1 MKRCNHLLIPAA
13 ALAALA
19 LTACERPPV
28 ESEQVGYR
36 GTAMVQVN
44 NPRLAVE
51 VDAPAP
57 LPPVPQVG
65 PKAGDIYQSVQVL
78 GDLSVTEFNRTMQSI
93 TEWVAPVEEG
103 CNYCHYPENLADD
116 GKYTKVVSRRML
128 QMTQHINQEW
138 PQHVQPAGVTCYTCH
153 RGENV
158 PSDIWFR
165 MGPVNEAT
173 AGWSSTTST
182 RGISR

>member
-1 MKRCNHLLIPAA
+1 MKLRSHWLIPAA

-28 ESEQVGYR
+28 ESEQIGYR

-44 NPRLAVE
+44 NPRLAAE

-93 TEWVAPVEEG
+93 TEWVAPPEEG
-103 CNYCHYPENLADD
+103 CNYCHYPDNLVSDD
-116 GKYTKVVSRRML
+116 KYTKRVARRML
-128 QMTQHINQEW
+128 QMNRYVNTEYEA
-138 PQHVQPAGVTCYTCH
+138 HVGETGVVCYTCH
-153 RGENV
+153 LGQPV
-158 PSDIWFR
+158 PAEIWFAD
-165 MGPVNEAT
+165 NL
-173 AGWSSTTST
+173 SL
-182 RGISR
+182 IHI